1 MKLCYISDSIIPSR
15 AANSIHVMRMCDA
28 YASLGHQVTLMA
40 PRWGLEDAGVD
51 DIYAYYGVR
60 HPFAIRHVYA
70 PQWTRYKTAFYAVLM
85 PTIAAALRPD
95 LIHTR
100 MLAVAWGLTRFL
112 RRDVLLETH
121 QPWTDKQRQQAML
134 AQVVGS
140 GRLQALIVITQAL
153 AQHFESLAGRIPIIV
168 APDGVASSLLAQDMT
183 QTEARSRLGLRD
195 AARPIAVYAGHL
207 YRGRGI
213 ELVIEIARQTPD
225 YLFLVVG
232 GNDEDV
238 ATYRS
243 LAAQSDNL
251 RFVGFVPPADVQT
264 YLAAADVLLMPYAPR
279 VFTVGGTESGQFASP
294 MKMFEY
300 MAANRPILASTLPVL
315 REVLDDNV
323 NALLLPYAEP
333 HYWVEALRSLQANPE
348 LAQALGRRAR
358 ADVEQYTWER
368 RAQHILEQDKIR
380 HLS

>member
-15 AANSIHVMRMCDA
+15 TANSIHVMRMCDA

-60 HPFAIRHVYA
+60 HPFAIRHVHA

-85 PTIAAALRPD
+85 PMIAAASRPD

-121 QPWTDKQRQQAML
+121 QPWTGKQRQLAML
-134 AQVVGS
+134 AQVVSS

-153 AQHFESLAGRIPIIV
+153 ARYFESLAGRIPIIV

-183 QTEARSRLGLRD
+183 QEEARVWLGLHD
-195 AARPIAVYAGHL
+195 EARPVAVYAGHL

-243 LAAQSDNL
+243 LAEQIDNL

-279 VFTVGGTESGQFASP
+279 VFVGKRVETGQFASP

-300 MAANRPILASTLPVL
+300 MAAGRPILASTLPVL
-315 REVLDDNV
+315 REVLEDNV
-323 NALLLPYAEP
+323 NALLLPYDDP
-333 HYWVEALRSLQANPE
+333 QRWVEALRALRADPEWSQSL
-348 LAQALGRRAR
+348 GCRAR
-358 ADVEQYTWER
+358 VDVERYTWER
-368 RAQHILEQDKIR
+368 RAQQILEQVDIR
-380 HLS
+380 HLG